1 MPSRVCR
8 NASALVAVMTASAS
22 LAAARPVQAPDY
34 AGFYAKGTTFATFLE
49 HARAQRDDW
58 RRLYNDAAVTPGM
71 ITRMRALPERRL
83 LLVVADDWC
92 ADSVQTIPYLA
103 RLVDGAPERLQM
115 RIVDSAAGRSLMEAH
130 RTPDGRTAT
139 PTVLVLGEDGR
150 FIAAWVER
158 PSTAQTWFLD
168 QQKVMMQKPLH
179 EALLKWYVDDAGR
192 TTVAEVAEL
201 LAR

>member
-1 MPSRVCR
+1 MPSRVR
-8 NASALVAVMTASAS
+8 RSVSALVALFATAASSAV
-22 LAAARPVQAPDY
+22 RPLQEPDY
-34 AGFYAKGTTFATFLE
+34 AGFYAKATTFATFLE

-58 RRLYNDAAVTPGM
+58 RRRYNDAAVTPDM

-115 RIVDSAAGRSLMEAH
+115 RMIDSTAGRSLMEAH

-139 PTVLVLGEDGR
+139 PTVLVLGDDGH
-150 FIAAWVER
+150 FIGAWIER
-158 PSTAQTWFLD
+158 PSRAQAWFLE

-179 EALLKWYVDDAGR
+179 EALTKWYDEDAGR
-192 TTVAEVAEL
+192 STVAEIAEL

>member
-1 MPSRVCR
+1 MLSRVYR
-8 NASALVAVMTASAS
+8 NASALVAMMAASAS
-22 LAAARPVQAPDY
+22 LAARAVQAPDY
-34 AGFYAKGTTFATFLE
+34 AGFYAKATNFATFLE

-83 LLVVADDWC
+83 LLVVAEDWC
-92 ADSVQTIPYLA
+92 TDSVQTIPYLA

-115 RIVDSAAGRSLMEAH
+115 RIIDSAAGQSLMEAH

-158 PSTAQTWFLD
+158 PSTAQTWFLE

-179 EALLKWYVDDAGR
+179 DALLKWYVDDAGR
-192 TTVAEVAEL
+192 TTVAEVADL

>member
-1 MPSRVCR
+1 M
-8 NASALVAVMTASAS
+8 AAAVSV
-22 LAAARPVQAPDY
+22 AARPLQEPDY
-34 AGFYAKGTTFATFLE
+34 AGFYAKGATFATFLE

-71 ITRMRALPERRL
+71 ITRLRALPERRL

-92 ADSVQTIPYLA
+92 ADSAQTIPYLA

-115 RIVDSAAGRSLMEAH
+115 RILDSASGRWLMEAH

-150 FIAAWVER
+150 FIASWVER
-158 PSTAQTWFLD
+158 PSAAQAWFLE

-179 EALLKWYVDDAGR
+179 EALMKWYGEDAGR
-192 TTVAEVAEL
+192 STVAEIAEL
-201 LAR
+201 LGR